1 LLDSLLQEKMN
12 LKYVELLRQSY
23 EKYKK
28 IDVIYSN
35 NKIDEDGPSQ
45 ELKPFSKIVP
55 KTQVKSKKKLKHE
68 KRTHRPKIVCEAP
81 QNFLDFEDKIIL
93 EAMQKCE
100 QSKTKINIPK
110 LCQILDRKQASVTQ
124 RIKKL
129 KLTGVSEMHHVRFSF
144 EEDMIIIDKVLDKLK
159 SSDKG
164 LKEIITFPSDIF
176 EVGSLLKRSH
186 QSVYEHWK
194 SIILTTILGHH
205 NKCLN
210 LDIKLMLANFLA
222 DNFQTT
228 TEINWNFVLSKPEF
242 SGHTEISVKKVF
254 HRLVYK
260 TSKYFSVDKL
270 HVTCQQIA
278 EYTRDNEELLL
289 KVGNKKRLRQIDIIE
304 YFEKA
309 CRRMKIEKTKL
320 KL

>member
-1 LLDSLLQEKMN
+1 MN
-12 LKYVELLRQSY
+12 FKYVELLRQTY
-23 EKYKK
+23 EKYKN
-28 IDVIYSN
+28 IDVLSYS
-35 NKIDEDGPSQ
+35 KDEIKEDEVSLEVRTVP
-45 ELKPFSKIVP
+45 KIVP
-55 KTQVKSKKKLKHE
+55 KPIKPKSKKLKHE
-68 KRTHRPKIVCEAP
+68 KRTYRPKIVSDAP
-81 QNFLDFEDKIIL
+81 QNFLESEDKIIL
-93 EAMQKCE
+93 EAMQECE
-100 QSKTKINIPK
+100 KSKTKINIPK
-110 LCQILDRKQASVTQ
+110 LCQILNRKQASVTQ
-124 RIKKL
+124 RIHKL

-164 LKEIITFPSDIF
+164 LREIITFPSDIF
-176 EVGSLLKRSH
+176 EVGTLLKRSH

-194 SIILTTILGHH
+194 SIILTTILGHY

-222 DNFQTT
+222 SNFQTT
-228 TEINWNFVLSKPEF
+228 SEINWKIVLSQPEF

-260 TSKYFSVDKL
+260 SSKYFSVDKL
-270 HVTCQQIA
+270 QVTCQQIA
-278 EYTRDNEELLL
+278 QYTRANEELLL
-289 KVGNKKRLRQIDIIE
+289 KVGTKKRLRQIDIIE

-309 CRRMKIEKTKL
+309 CRKRKINKAKL